1 MMNFRDGKSFLIG
14 IMIDKRV
21 ILVEESMSEAEYIE
35 KIRRLEMT
43 VEEQNKL
50 IRKAYCDWV
59 TPVAFLTVAMLSY
72 YIFFGVI
79 LFV

>member
-1 MMNFRDGKSFLIG
+1 
-14 IMIDKRV
+14 
-21 ILVEESMSEAEYIE
+21 MSEAEYIE

-50 IRKAYCDWV
+50 IRKAQCDWV
-59 TPVAFLTVAMLSY
+59 ALVAFLTAMLSY

-79 LFV
+79 VSLS

>member
-1 MMNFRDGKSFLIG
+1 MNFN
-14 IMIDKRV
+14 KRV

-50 IRKAYCDWV
+50 IRKAYCDWA
-59 TPVAFLTVAMLSY
+59 TLVAFLTAVMLSY

-79 LFV
+79 VSLS

>member
-1 MMNFRDGKSFLIG
+1 
-14 IMIDKRV
+14 
-21 ILVEESMSEAEYIE
+21 MSEAEYIE

-59 TPVAFLTVAMLSY
+59 TPVAFLTAVMLSY

-79 LFV
+79 VSLS

>member
-1 MMNFRDGKSFLIG
+1 
-14 IMIDKRV
+14 
-21 ILVEESMSEAEYIE
+21 MSEAEYIE

-59 TPVAFLTVAMLSY
+59 TLVAFLTAAMLSY
-72 YIFFGVI
+72 YIFFGAIVR
-79 LFV
+79 LS

>member
-1 MMNFRDGKSFLIG
+1 
-14 IMIDKRV
+14 
-21 ILVEESMSEAEYIE
+21 MSEAEYIE

-50 IRKAYCDWV
+50 IRKAYCDWAAL
-59 TPVAFLTVAMLSY
+59 VAFLTAAMLSY

-79 LFV
+79 VCLS

>member
-1 MMNFRDGKSFLIG
+1 
-14 IMIDKRV
+14 
-21 ILVEESMSEAEYIE
+21 MSEAEYIE

-59 TPVAFLTVAMLSY
+59 ALVAFLTAAMLSY
-72 YIFFGVI
+72 YIF
-79 LFV
+79 LWSFVCLS

>member
-1 MMNFRDGKSFLIG
+1 MNFN
-14 IMIDKRV
+14 KRV

-59 TPVAFLTVAMLSY
+59 ALVAFLTAVMLSY

-79 LFV
+79 VSLS

>member
-1 MMNFRDGKSFLIG
+1 
-14 IMIDKRV
+14 
-21 ILVEESMSEAEYIE
+21 MSEAEYIE

-59 TPVAFLTVAMLSY
+59 TPVTLLTAAMLSY

-79 LFV
+79 VSLS

>member
-1 MMNFRDGKSFLIG
+1 MNFN
-14 IMIDKRV
+14 KRM

-59 TPVAFLTVAMLSY
+59 TLVAFLTAAMLSY
-72 YIFFGVI
+72 YIFFGAIVR
-79 LFV
+79 LS

>member
-1 MMNFRDGKSFLIG
+1 
-14 IMIDKRV
+14 
-21 ILVEESMSEAEYIE
+21 MSEAEYIE

-50 IRKAYCDWV
+50 IRKVYCDWV
-59 TPVAFLTVAMLSY
+59 TLVAFLTAAMLSY

-79 LFV
+79 VSLS

>member
-1 MMNFRDGKSFLIG
+1 
-14 IMIDKRV
+14 
-21 ILVEESMSEAEYIE
+21 MSEAEYIE

-50 IRKAYCDWV
+50 IRKAYCDWA
-59 TPVAFLTVAMLSY
+59 TLVAFLTAVMLSY

-79 LFV
+79 VSLS